1 MLRKFIAVMAISVL
15 ALQMMAEEDLLL
27 SRSMNADEF
36 NDFKERVGIA
46 VANHPS
52 YKSSEASLRAAYAQI
67 KGTKS
72 ALMPQIQLILD
83 SKNAVSRKYANDP
96 TNFVERSRSDH
107 KTNARFTL
115 NQLLYDFGA
124 TQYEIS
130 RSEALSKASRAELSN
145 TIQELLY
152 ASIRSYIDVAS
163 YRTFQDVVESSYK
176 RHRIIK
182 ERIEQ
187 RVNSGM
193 AAGRELSRAQARE
206 AEALAKLTSVR
217 QNLGVAI
224 SRFRIYFPEGDLP
237 EKLPSYPSSL
247 NDRNL
252 NESRDAMFA
261 NNPNILQANEE
272 FVASTYK
279 TKSTDASSLPRLD
292 LELTK
297 THYNITKESDEFD
310 TFAGIN
316 LSYDIYNGGRSEAFK
331 EQSRAEEEASLN
343 SRDALIQ
350 SLLAELKESLR
361 NLKLL
366 PERLEAYK
374 NAYVANKQSQYYAE
388 KEFET
393 SNALLLD
400 LLQTERDF
408 LDASESLIETLR
420 TAEIQKYTYLQLT
433 GELGQ
438 TFEVILQ

>member
-1 MLRKFIAVMAISVL
+1 M
-15 ALQMMAEEDLLL
+15 
-27 SRSMNADEF
+27 
-36 NDFKERVGIA
+36 
-46 VANHPS
+46 
-52 YKSSEASLRAAYAQI
+52 
-67 KGTKS
+67 
-72 ALMPQIQLILD
+72 
-83 SKNAVSRKYANDP
+83 
-96 TNFVERSRSDH
+96 ERSRSDH

-130 RSEALSKASRAELSN
+130 RTEALSKASRAELSN

-272 FVASTYK
+272 FIASTYK
-279 TKSTDASSLPRLD
+279 T
-292 LELTK
+292 
-297 THYNITKESDEFD
+297 
-310 TFAGIN
+310 
-316 LSYDIYNGGRSEAFK
+316 
-331 EQSRAEEEASLN
+331 
-343 SRDALIQ
+343 
-350 SLLAELKESLR
+350 
-361 NLKLL
+361 
-366 PERLEAYK
+366 
-374 NAYVANKQSQYYAE
+374 
-388 KEFET
+388 
-393 SNALLLD
+393 
-400 LLQTERDF
+400 
-408 LDASESLIETLR
+408 
-420 TAEIQKYTYLQLT
+420 
-433 GELGQ
+433 
-438 TFEVILQ
+438 